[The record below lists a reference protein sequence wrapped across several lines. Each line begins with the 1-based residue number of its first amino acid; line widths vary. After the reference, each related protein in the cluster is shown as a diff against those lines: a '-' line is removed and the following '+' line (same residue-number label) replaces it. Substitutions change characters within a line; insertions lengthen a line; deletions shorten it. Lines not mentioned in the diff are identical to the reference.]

1 MRIRM
6 SNRIGTNVV
15 VDVENSK
22 NIEFSITKRRTLL
35 NNRKYFKIRLE
46 SESGDNFSLD
56 LNENQLEELS
66 QLFDLY
72 NKNYKDKNCDSNT
85 SKLETIIS
93 DERGQA

>member
-6 SNRIGTNVV
+6 TNRIGTNVV

-35 NNRKYFKIRLE
+35 NNRKFFKIRLE
-46 SESGDNFSLD
+46 SEDGDNFSLD

-72 NKNYKDKNCDSNT
+72 NKNYKNKNADSKT
-85 SKLETIIS
+85 SKLETVIS

>member
-1 MRIRM
+1 MRIRIT
-6 SNRIGTNVV
+6 NRFGTNVN

-22 NIEFSITKRRTLL
+22 NIEFSITKRRTLIY
-35 NNRKYFKIRLE
+35 NRKFFKIRLE
-46 SESGDNFSLD
+46 SKNGDNLSLD

-72 NKNYKDKNCDSNT
+72 NKDYKDKNCDSNT

-93 DERGQA
+93 DERGHL